1 MLFNILLKDGNG
13 KNCIYANISQLFGG
27 VQKCRF
33 VGDIGNFERV
43 YLLLISAEICSIE
56 SRRLIYNI
64 LCLP

>member
-1 MLFNILLKDGNG
+1 M
-13 KNCIYANISQLFGG
+13 ISSISA
-27 VQKCRF
+27 VPDNSNF